1 MNSKFSKKFLILVL
15 SLMAQ
20 AAFSDASHSADTLLG
35 LSIYTEV
42 AGVDANITDRY
53 ALPPSKVFLEPCRR
67 EVLSLH
73 PGVLEKQRILHRHGG
88 FWMRYEIQ
96 EREGSEWFMLCDLA
110 TGKII
115 QEQKLVDDT
124 Y

>member
-1 MNSKFSKKFLILVL
+1 MNGKFIKILLILVS

-20 AAFSDASHSADTLLG
+20 TVFSDTSDSVDALLIISA
-35 LSIYTEV
+35 YKEV
-42 AGVDANITDRY
+42 ADVDANIADRY
-53 ALPPSKVFLEPCRR
+53 ALPPSKAYIAPCQR

-73 PGVLEKQRILHRHGG
+73 PGVIEKQRILHRHGG

-115 QEQKLVDDT
+115 HEQRLVDDI